1 MIHRNRVQRP
11 PFERLRSLYA
21 GAVGMPP
28 VPPEMLPVPTE
39 ALPMPTPRHAV
50 GVDVAEMEDLEAAVH
65 AARARAA
72 CNSARRALRDVARA
86 GAVSSSEALRG
97 VAERTERLAPAAV
110 SRRDQLEAMR
120 SAAAVARREALR

>member
-28 VPPEMLPVPTE
+28 EPPEMLPV
-39 ALPMPTPRHAV
+39 PTPRHAV
-50 GVDVAEMEDLEAAVH
+50 GVDVVDLDDMEAAVH

-72 CNSARRALRDVARA
+72 CNSARRALRDLARA
-86 GAVSSSEALRG
+86 GAVSSSGAVRG